1 VDFLDRSIRKAIEYF
16 EKLKLRKTAFRKE
29 VYPMKTSEEL
39 KEWIRPIEDPDIGM
53 SLVDLGLIYEVA
65 MNEDGIVNCKMTLT
79 TPACPAAGYLVD
91 QVKKRLEELPEV
103 RHANVE
109 LVWEPKW
116 DPKTMASDEAKEAMG
131 IW

>member
-1 VDFLDRSIRKAIEYF
+1 
-16 EKLKLRKTAFRKE
+16 
-29 VYPMKTSEEL
+29 
-39 KEWIRPIEDPDIGM
+39 
-53 SLVDLGLIYEVA
+53 
-65 MNEDGIVNCKMTLT
+65 
-79 TPACPAAGYLVD
+79 VD